1 MKMEFLTKKQKI
13 TQIDIHDDCMKRLK
27 NVKRKIDF
35 NDLHHHEKKKRK
47 RKQTKYFKNKI
58 PKGNICDEILTD
70 MMTDLTW
77 KGNPHAG
84 EPASK
89 VKRATRNDKKGEIEE
104 VKEAFLP
111 PPHERT
117 GNTSSTFIHLA
128 SGIVEIIENCKASA
142 QENDINKYI
151 SLSKENET
159 KGNAANDAPKRN
171 NHSSNFEKLNFA
183 NTKCAFCKST
193 QKVTVLYH
201 PEDLKNSNL
210 KVSFEISNGYS
221 VENIDVI
228 KQIKDGGSKT
238 VSDKS
243 FPLTHQKIPSK
254 SLFERVKEPILHSE
268 RAYPVSETTSNICT
282 HCILNEDKEKNLQE
296 KQNNRALESPIK
308 KKKELSSSKI
318 RKTLRTLDND
328 VSGDNNNDC
337 LSAKAKLINSKDL
350 VKLKKTENHANLEKP
365 VELSVD
371 PQVKE
376 KTIYFHMPIDFKYS
390 SDMLATAEVFYG
402 NSPGFRI
409 STPSKHMF
417 RISTPLVDLRGPSES
432 NEVGSGNEKL
442 NEE

>member
-1 MKMEFLTKKQKI
+1 MEFLTKKQKI

-35 NDLHHHEKKKRK
+35 NDLRHHEKKRK
-47 RKQTKYFKNKI
+47 GRQTKYFKNKI
-58 PKGNICDEILTD
+58 IEGNIFDESLTD

-77 KGNPHAG
+77 KGNPRARK
-84 EPASK
+84 PASK
-89 VKRATRNDKKGEIEE
+89 LKRATRNDKKGGIEE
-104 VKEAFLP
+104 VKETFLP
-111 PPHERT
+111 TPIERT
-117 GNTSSTFIHLA
+117 GNTRSTFIHLA
-128 SGIVEIIENCKASA
+128 SGIVEIIEKCKASA
-142 QENDINKYI
+142 QENDISKYI

-159 KGNAANDAPKRN
+159 KETATNDAPKRN
-171 NHSSNFEKLNFA
+171 NRSNNFENLNFA
-183 NTKCAFCKST
+183 NADCAFCKST

-201 PEDLKNSNL
+201 PEDLKNNNL

-243 FPLTHQKIPSK
+243 FPLTQKKIPSN
-254 SLFERVKEPILHSE
+254 SLFEGVKEPILHSD

-282 HCILNEDKEKNLQE
+282 HCILNEDEEKNVHE
-296 KQNNRALESPIK
+296 KQNNRTLESPIK

-318 RKTLRTLDND
+318 RKMLRTLDNN
-328 VSGDNNNDC
+328 VSVDNNNDC
-337 LSAKAKLINSKDL
+337 LSAKAKLINSKEL

-365 VELSVD
+365 VELCVD

-376 KTIYFHMPIDFKYS
+376 KTIFFHMPIDFKYS

-402 NSPGFRI
+402 NSPRFRI
-409 STPSKHMF
+409 SSPSKHMF
-417 RISTPLVDLRGPSES
+417 RISTPLADLGGPSGS
-432 NEVGSGNEKL
+432 NEVGSGNEK
-442 NEE
+442 